1 MCSIPARNTTHSLMQ
16 IQTNPSVFKV
26 TMPIPNF
33 PNKHKSRSIVT
44 PQQHV
49 AYFRQQGFIPDFPV
63 PESVILCYEG
73 NLLNRIA
80 NVENVEQVRGVGGEF
95 YLLTETDN
103 RVAVSGNNGIGAPG
117 VSMILELLIEL
128 GVKRFINVGVAGGL
142 QKNARIGDIVVCTS
156 AIRDE
161 GVSYHYLED
170 PSAPALPS
178 ENLTDA
184 LMQTFEANGIRYT
197 QGPTWTT
204 DAFFRET
211 IGEIQHYQ
219 QEGVVTVEME
229 AAALFAISTLRGVDM
244 ASGFVISDLVADLVW
259 HPQILAQKTHE
270 RLFRL
275 YQAARATLNE
285 TNKN

>member
-1 MCSIPARNTTHSLMQ
+1 
-16 IQTNPSVFKV
+16 
-26 TMPIPNF
+26 MPIPNF
-33 PNKHKSRSIVT
+33 PDKHKSRPIIT

-49 AYFRQQGFIPDFPV
+49 AYFRQQGVIPDFPI
-63 PESVILCYEG
+63 PESVIFCYEG
-73 NLLNRIA
+73 NLLDRITRI
-80 NVENVEQVRGVGGEF
+80 ESVEQVHGVGGGF
-95 YLLTETDN
+95 YLLTETNN

-128 GVKRFINVGVAGGL
+128 GVKRFINVGIAGGL
-142 QKNARIGDIVVCTS
+142 QKSSHIGDVVVGTS

-178 ENLTDA
+178 EDLTTS
-184 LMQTFEANGIRYT
+184 LMQTLASDGISYT

-211 IGEIQHYQ
+211 VGEIQHYQ
-219 QEGVVTVEME
+219 QEGGVTVEME
-229 AAALFAISTLRGVDM
+229 AAALFAISAVRGVEM
-244 ASGFVISDLVADLVW
+244 ASGFVISDLVAELVW
-259 HPQILAQKTHE
+259 HPQILAQETHE

-275 YQAARATLNE
+275 YQAARTVLDE
-285 TNKN
+285 TNENQH

>member
-1 MCSIPARNTTHSLMQ
+1 
-16 IQTNPSVFKV
+16 
-26 TMPIPNF
+26 MPIPNF
-33 PNKHKSRSIVT
+33 AHKHKSRPLIT

-49 AYFRQQGFIPDFPV
+49 AYFRQQGFIPDFPI
-63 PESVILCYEG
+63 PESVIFCYEG
-73 NLLNRIA
+73 NLLERITK
-80 NVENVEQVRGVGGEF
+80 VESVEQVHGVGGGF

-117 VSMILELLIEL
+117 VSMLLEIYIEL
-128 GVKRFINVGVAGGL
+128 GVKRFINVGIAGGL
-142 QKNARIGDIVVCTS
+142 QKTSHIGDIVICNS

-184 LMQTFEANGIRYT
+184 FRQTLEHEGIHYT
-197 QGPTWTT
+197 QGPTWTI

-211 IGEIQHYQ
+211 VGEIQYYQ

-229 AAALFAISTLRGVDM
+229 AAALFAISTLRGVEM
-244 ASGFVISDLVADLVW
+244 ASGFVISDLIGELVW
-259 HPQILAQKTHE
+259 HPQILAQETHE
-270 RLFRL
+270 SLFRL
-275 YQAARATLNE
+275 YQAARATLQQHF
-285 TNKN
+285 

>member
-1 MCSIPARNTTHSLMQ
+1 
-16 IQTNPSVFKV
+16 
-26 TMPIPNF
+26 MPIPNF
-33 PNKHKSRSIVT
+33 PDKHKSRPIVT

-49 AYFRQQGFIPDFPV
+49 AYFRQQGFIPDFRI
-63 PESVILCYEG
+63 PESVIFCYEG
-73 NLLNRIA
+73 NLLDRITRI
-80 NVENVEQVRGVGGEF
+80 ESVEQVHGVGGGF

-103 RVAVSGNNGIGAPG
+103 CVAVSGNNGIGAPG
-117 VSMILELLIEL
+117 VSMLLELLIEL
-128 GVKRFINVGVAGGL
+128 GVKRFINVGIAGGL
-142 QKNARIGDIVVCTS
+142 QKSSHIGDVVVCTS

-178 ENLTDA
+178 KNLTTELRRTLARD
-184 LMQTFEANGIRYT
+184 GIPYT

-244 ASGFVISDLVADLVW
+244 ASGFVISDSVADLVW
-259 HPQILAQKTHE
+259 HPQILAQETHE
-270 RLFRL
+270 SLFRL
-275 YQAARATLNE
+275 YQVARATLNE
-285 TNKN
+285 TNKNQHEGNA

>member
-1 MCSIPARNTTHSLMQ
+1 
-16 IQTNPSVFKV
+16 
-26 TMPIPNF
+26 MPIPNF
-33 PNKHKSRSIVT
+33 PDKHKSRPIVT

-49 AYFRQQGFIPDFPV
+49 AYFRQQDFIPDFPI
-63 PESVILCYEG
+63 PESVIFCYEG
-73 NLLNRIA
+73 NLLNRITST
-80 NVENVEQVRGVGGEF
+80 ESVEQIHGVGGGF

-103 RVAVSGNNGIGAPG
+103 SVAVSGNNGIGAPG
-117 VSMILELLIEL
+117 VSMLLEILIAL
-128 GVKRFINVGVAGGL
+128 GVKRFMNVGIAGGL
-142 QKNARIGDIVVCTS
+142 QENSHIGDVVVCTS

-170 PSAPALPS
+170 PSERALPS
-178 ENLTDA
+178 EKLTAA
-184 LMQTFEANGIRYT
+184 LIQTLEQDGIHYT

-219 QEGVVTVEME
+219 QNGVVTVEME

-270 RLFRL
+270 SLFRL
-275 YQAARATLNE
+275 YRAARTTLQQYA
-285 TNKN
+285 

>member
-1 MCSIPARNTTHSLMQ
+1 
-16 IQTNPSVFKV
+16 
-26 TMPIPNF
+26 MPIPNF
-33 PNKHKSRSIVT
+33 PDKHRSRPIIT

-49 AYFRQQGFIPDFPV
+49 AYFRQQGFIPDFSI
-63 PESVILCYEG
+63 PESVIFCYEG
-73 NLLNRIA
+73 NLLDRIA
-80 NVENVEQVRGVGGEF
+80 NVESVEQVHGVGGGF

-117 VSMILELLIEL
+117 VSMLLELLIEL
-128 GVKRFINVGVAGGL
+128 GVKRFINVGIAGGL
-142 QKNARIGDIVVCTS
+142 QKSSHIGDVVVCTS

-178 ENLTDA
+178 ENLTTELRRTLARDA
-184 LMQTFEANGIRYT
+184 IPYT

-244 ASGFVISDLVADLVW
+244 ASGFVISDSVADLVW
-259 HPQILAQKTHE
+259 HPQILAQETHE
-270 RLFRL
+270 SLFRL
-275 YQAARATLNE
+275 YQAARATLNK
-285 TNKN
+285 TNKNQH

>member
-1 MCSIPARNTTHSLMQ
+1 
-16 IQTNPSVFKV
+16 
-26 TMPIPNF
+26 MPIPNF
-33 PNKHKSRSIVT
+33 PGKHKSRPIVT
-44 PQQHV
+44 PQEHV
-49 AYFRQQGFIPDFPV
+49 AYFRQQGLIPDFPI
-63 PESVILCYEG
+63 PESVIFCYEG
-73 NLLNRIA
+73 NLLNRITKA
-80 NVENVEQVRGVGGEF
+80 EKVEQVHGVGGGF

-117 VSMILELLIEL
+117 VSMLLEIYIEL
-128 GVKRFINVGVAGGL
+128 GVKRFINVGIAGGL
-142 QKNARIGDIVVCTS
+142 QTTSHIGDVVVCTS

-184 LMQTFEANGIRYT
+184 LKQTLKYDGIRYT
-197 QGPTWTT
+197 QGPTWTI

-211 IGEIQHYQ
+211 VGEIQHYQ

-244 ASGFVISDLVADLVW
+244 ASGFVISDLIGELVW
-259 HPQILAQKTHE
+259 HPQILAQETHE
-270 RLFRL
+270 SLFRL
-275 YQAARATLNE
+275 YQAARTTLQQHV
-285 TNKN
+285 